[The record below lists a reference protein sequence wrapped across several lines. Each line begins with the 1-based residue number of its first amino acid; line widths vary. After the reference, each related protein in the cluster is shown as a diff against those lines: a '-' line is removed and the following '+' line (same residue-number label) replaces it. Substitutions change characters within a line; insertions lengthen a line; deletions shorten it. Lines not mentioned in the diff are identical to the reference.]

1 MLGLCRLQD
10 DIGLATVLVT
20 MTPEESAF
28 LATRRHD
35 IGQRALKSDV
45 TLSSGKERDR
55 EGT

>member
-28 LATRRHD
+28 LADEASRH
-35 IGQRALKSDV
+35 RAGV
-45 TLSSGKERDR
+45 R
-55 EGT
+55 